1 MTYTEPLT
9 LLLLV
14 VGGVGLYGLRL
25 QRKTIS
31 WWVAVAGW
39 LGMVILTWPPAAGLI
54 AQPLVRRYE
63 TQPRPAGDAEAIVV
77 LSGAVNY
84 PTSQRPYVLV
94 GRDTYR
100 RVMHAA
106 WLFHSW
112 KPLPVLATG
121 GSLAEGGEPAS
132 VIMRRMLEQQGVPAD
147 KIWTEEQSRSTYEN
161 ALYSARLL
169 KEHGIHQIA
178 VVVEADSMPRAEK
191 CFRKQGLAVTPAPCL
206 FRDIGSGAELP
217 GWQGIYRQEVL
228 LHESV
233 GLLWYWLRGRI

>member
-1 MTYTEPLT
+1 
-9 LLLLV
+9 
-14 VGGVGLYGLRL
+14 
-25 QRKTIS
+25 
-31 WWVAVAGW
+31 
-39 LGMVILTWPPAAGLI
+39 
-54 AQPLVRRYE
+54 
-63 TQPRPAGDAEAIVV
+63 
-77 LSGAVNY
+77 
-84 PTSQRPYVLV
+84 
-94 GRDTYR
+94 
-100 RVMHAA
+100 
-106 WLFHSW
+106 
-112 KPLPVLATG
+112 
-121 GSLAEGGEPAS
+121 
-132 VIMRRMLEQQGVPAD
+132 MRRMLEQQGVPAD